1 MTIADFDAATPDE
14 FTAITDAYYAKIDRQ
29 SRESWMQTRKICMFV
44 CAGYAKSMPEES
56 QLMPFPWDN
65 VQEDSKDPV
74 ERSTP
79 EDFERVK
86 KMYE

>member
-14 FTAITDAYYAKIDRQ
+14 FTAITAAYYAKVDRQ

-56 QLMPFPWDN
+56 KLMPFPWDN
-65 VQEDSKDPV
+65 DKEKEEPV
-74 ERSTP
+74 ERSTQA
-79 EDFERVK
+79 DFERAK